1 MYPGLLRILIL
12 GIGVYFCGNGLTM
25 TVMFASMALFTPSV
39 EGAQSFQP
47 FFYTSMLCGSGL
59 APLLIGGLLLAF
71 ASRLEPLLLRASGQ
85 TPETSI
91 PPVFPPEALLPP
103 VLRVLGL
110 YLAATHLSDL
120 VGAGVQLLHPTAAH
134 GGAESARNFGE
145 LASNLA
151 GLVIAGI
158 LCFRTRVV
166 VRLVS
171 AR

>member
-12 GIGVYFCGNGLTM
+12 GIGVYFCGKGLTM
-25 TVMFASMALFTPSV
+25 TVMFASMALFPPSL

-47 FFYTSMLCGSGL
+47 FYTSMLCGSGL

-71 ASRLEPLLLRASGQ
+71 APRLERLLLRSSVGISEAS
-85 TPETSI
+85 
-91 PPVFPPEALLPP
+91 PPHVFPPDAFLPP

-110 YLAATHLSDL
+110 YLAATHLSEF
-120 VGAGVQLLHPTAAH
+120 VGASVELIHPTAAH
-134 GGAESARNFGE
+134 GGAQAARNLGG

-151 GLVIAGI
+151 GLVIAGL
-158 LCFRTRVV
+158 LCFRTRVF